1 MASFPGSGNTW
12 VRLLLEDATGI
23 YTGSVYIDKSLGKSG
38 FLGEYEDQESGTTI
52 AVKCHGFNGMA
63 LRGIAKGAILLVSFN
78 KNHMTKINPTLK
90 IRNPFDAILA
100 EWNRRRSPK
109 PEQGSAASHTGTAP
123 PELFN
128 STLWAKQCEGYTNRW
143 YELHKRY
150 ASQIHENTQLK
161 IIFYEDIRDN
171 LRSDSFH
178 GHLKLRLKVDFYV
191 FFQVSSRT
199 NVCIHQRSQ
208 WK

>member
-1 MASFPGSGNTW
+1 M
-12 VRLLLEDATGI
+12 
-23 YTGSVYIDKSLGKSG
+23 
-38 FLGEYEDQESGTTI
+38 
-52 AVKCHGFNGMA
+52 
-63 LRGIAKGAILLVSFN
+63 
-78 KNHMTKINPTLK
+78 
-90 IRNPFDAILA
+90 A

-150 ASQIHENTQLK
+150 ASQIHESTQLK

-171 LRSDSFH
+171 LRFDSLY
-178 GHLKLRLKVDFYV
+178 LKFFKVWLRYQVEQMYAFINEVNGNKLNQTNEDIATRLECIEWVR
-191 FFQVSSRT
+191 FF
-199 NVCIHQRSQ
+199 
-208 WK
+208 